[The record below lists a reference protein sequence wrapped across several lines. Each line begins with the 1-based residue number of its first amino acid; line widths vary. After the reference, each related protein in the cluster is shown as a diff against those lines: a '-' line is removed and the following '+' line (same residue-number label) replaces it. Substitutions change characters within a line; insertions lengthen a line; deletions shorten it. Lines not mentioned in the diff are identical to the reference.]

1 MARVTIELDSLAEAS
16 DVFAGLQ
23 GLRERRA
30 KERLRQA
37 ELGGDAPPMTRGDH
51 ETQLRVWEE
60 PKPDGVYVISAG
72 AAFGDLRDMMRDY
85 PSGALSIAE
94 SVEPMSVPGAGA
106 AAGVVPPPPPPANEP
121 ERDAEGVAWDP
132 AIHSANKTKNV
143 DGTWRK
149 RRGVDVPAPPPAA
162 VPAPPPVTAAAS
174 WPQTV
179 QELMPLVT
187 RAMVAGALTPAAIG
201 EACRSVGITA
211 LPDLAARPELIPA
224 VCVALGVVS

>member
-37 ELGGDAPPMTRGDH
+37 ELGGDASPMTSEGYESLVAAASEQATRLFAAPPG
-51 ETQLRVWEE
+51 EAFMEVGSLGEMLAV
-60 PKPDGVYVISAG
+60 PDLQAPLDS
-72 AAFGDLRDMMRDY
+72 
-85 PSGALSIAE
+85 
-94 SVEPMSVPGAGA
+94 EPMSVPGAGA

-149 RRGVDVPAPPPAA
+149 RRGVDGPAPPPAA